1 MTALDALSGLFL
13 SPTPLDVSFASPDP
27 TGTLAAD
34 VAGVA
39 QTAGLG
45 TGAFGIVAAGNN
57 AILINYSDQ
66 IVARVPLRPNA
77 IPADEILRG
86 AATAFAGGA
95 PITPPASGTVHWL
108 PDGRPVTFWV
118 LGAPVEP
125 SLRDV
130 GQALA
135 RLHAVEPTRLS
146 DWRLRDWQSKYEER
160 IVVARSI
167 GLPVG
172 IADQM
177 QAACDGSFDEANR
190 CWQPDDPRVIV
201 HGDPFPSNLVR
212 VGGRLAFCDLDSLGI
227 GPPEADLAV
236 IEVVSRRFLGDASW
250 QQCLDGYGRQYDSE
264 RLRVIG
270 AVREVGLI
278 TWMALMWVRQPD
290 QQARAMVELLHRLD
304 TLTTSPTERWN
315 AI

>member
-1 MTALDALSGLFL
+1 MH
-13 SPTPLDVSFASPDP
+13 
-27 TGTLAAD
+27 
-34 VAGVA
+34 
-39 QTAGLG
+39 
-45 TGAFGIVAAGNN
+45 
-57 AILINYSDQ
+57 
-66 IVARVPLRPNA
+66 R
-77 IPADEILRG
+77 
-86 AATAFAGGA
+86 
-95 PITPPASGTVHWL
+95 L

-135 RLHAVEPTRLS
+135 RLHVVEPTRLS

-190 CWQPDDPRVIV
+190 CWRPDDPRVIV

-212 VGGRLAFCDLDSLGI
+212 VGERLAFCDLDSLGI

-236 IEVVSRRFLGDASW
+236 IEVVSRRFLGNASW
-250 QQCLDGYGRQYDSE
+250 QHCLDGYGLPYDSE

-278 TWMALMWVRQPD
+278 TWMALMWARQPG
-290 QQARAMVELLHRLD
+290 QQARAMMELLHRLD
-304 TLTTSPTERWN
+304 TLATSPTERWN